1 MATHGVVVPTA
12 RRGVRAV
19 LLLHAALDVPL
30 IGTCRSSSYMI
41 IPRPI
46 LFVFSLCFLVQ
57 SSAGQH
63 GLSAPFHGEL
73 PAGTHGS
80 DRFAARFSG
89 ALVLGL
95 RLWGG
100 GKGEWLEMA

>member
-1 MATHGVVVPTA
+1 M
-12 RRGVRAV
+12 
-19 LLLHAALDVPL
+19 PL
-30 IGTCRSSSYMI
+30 ICIRRSSSYII
-41 IPRPI
+41 IPGP
-46 LFVFSLCFLVQ
+46 FFFFFSLCLFVQ

-73 PAGTHGS
+73 LARTHGS

>member
-1 MATHGVVVPTA
+1 MTIL
-12 RRGVRAV
+12 RSFF
-19 LLLHAALDVPL
+19 LLL
-30 IGTCRSSSYMI
+30 S
-41 IPRPI
+41 
-46 LFVFSLCFLVQ
+46 CFIVR

-73 PAGTHGS
+73 LARTHGS
-80 DRFAARFSG
+80 DRFAAQFSG

-100 GKGEWLEMA
+100 GKGEASEMA

>member
-1 MATHGVVVPTA
+1 MT
-12 RRGVRAV
+12 
-19 LLLHAALDVPL
+19 
-30 IGTCRSSSYMI
+30 
-41 IPRPI
+41 IPRP
-46 LFVFSLCFLVQ
+46 FYFFFSLCFLVQ

-73 PAGTHGS
+73 LAGTHGS
-80 DRFAARFSG
+80 GRFAAQFSG

-100 GKGEWLEMA
+100 GKGEAFEMA